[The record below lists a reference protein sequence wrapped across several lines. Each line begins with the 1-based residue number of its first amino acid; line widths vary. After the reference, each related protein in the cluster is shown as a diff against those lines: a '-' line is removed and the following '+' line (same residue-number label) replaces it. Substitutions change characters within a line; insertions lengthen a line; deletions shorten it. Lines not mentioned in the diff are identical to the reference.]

1 MFFICFDI
9 NKLPRFK
16 KVYGSESRF
25 KHFISEV
32 IHNNLDNLYLSRY
45 IINCMKYELRSS
57 KQYDK
62 WFAKLKDSS
71 IKIKV
76 LARLDRVENGNFGD
90 FKQIGSNLFE
100 LRFFFGSG
108 LRIYYTIQE
117 SRVLFLLAGGDK
129 STQSKDIETAAELL
143 NELEG

>member
-1 MFFICFDI
+1 
-9 NKLPRFK
+9 
-16 KVYGSESRF
+16 
-25 KHFISEV
+25 
-32 IHNNLDNLYLSRY
+32 
-45 IINCMKYELRSS
+45 MKYELRSS

-62 WFAKLKDSS
+62 WFAKMKDSS

-100 LRFFFGSG
+100 LSFFFGSG
-108 LRIYYTIQE
+108 LRIYYTIQK

-129 STQSKDIETAAELL
+129 STQSKDIESAAELL

>member
-1 MFFICFDI
+1 M
-9 NKLPRFK
+9 
-16 KVYGSESRF
+16 
-25 KHFISEV
+25 
-32 IHNNLDNLYLSRY
+32 LS
-45 IINCMKYELRSS
+45 MKYELRSS

-117 SRVLFLLAGGDK
+117 GRVLFLLAGGDK
-129 STQSKDIETAAELL
+129 STQSKDIERAAELL

>member
-1 MFFICFDI
+1 M
-9 NKLPRFK
+9 
-16 KVYGSESRF
+16 
-25 KHFISEV
+25 
-32 IHNNLDNLYLSRY
+32 LS
-45 IINCMKYELRSS
+45 MKYELRSS

-62 WFAKLKDSS
+62 WFTKLKDSS

-117 SRVLFLLAGGDK
+117 GRVLLLLAGGDK
-129 STQSKDIETAAELL
+129 STQSKDIERAAELL
-143 NELEG
+143 NELED

>member
-1 MFFICFDI
+1 M
-9 NKLPRFK
+9 
-16 KVYGSESRF
+16 
-25 KHFISEV
+25 
-32 IHNNLDNLYLSRY
+32 LS
-45 IINCMKYELRSS
+45 MKYELRSS

-108 LRIYYTIQE
+108 LRIYYTVQE
-117 SRVLFLLAGGDK
+117 SRVFFLLAGGDK
-129 STQSKDIETAAELL
+129 STQSKDIERASELL

>member
-1 MFFICFDI
+1 MTICILRDT
-9 NKLPRFK
+9 L
-16 KVYGSESRF
+16 
-25 KHFISEV
+25 
-32 IHNNLDNLYLSRY
+32 LS
-45 IINCMKYELRSS
+45 IKYELRSS

-62 WFAKLKDSS
+62 WFAKLKDFS

-108 LRIYYTIQE
+108 LRIYYTIQKD
-117 SRVLFLLAGGDK
+117 RVLFLLAGGDK
-129 STQSKDIETAAELL
+129 STQSKDIEKAAELL
-143 NELEG
+143 NKL

>member
-1 MFFICFDI
+1 
-9 NKLPRFK
+9 
-16 KVYGSESRF
+16 
-25 KHFISEV
+25 
-32 IHNNLDNLYLSRY
+32 
-45 IINCMKYELRSS
+45 MKYELRSS

-108 LRIYYTIQE
+108 LRIYYTTQE
-117 SRVLFLLAGGDK
+117 GRILFLLDGGDK
-129 STQSKDIETAAELL
+129 STQSKDIERAAELL

>member
-1 MFFICFDI
+1 
-9 NKLPRFK
+9 
-16 KVYGSESRF
+16 
-25 KHFISEV
+25 
-32 IHNNLDNLYLSRY
+32 
-45 IINCMKYELRSS
+45 MKYDLRSS
-57 KQYDK
+57 EQYDK
-62 WFAKLKDSS
+62 WFVKLKDSS

-117 SRVLFLLAGGDK
+117 GRVLFLLVGGDK
-129 STQSKDIETAAELL
+129 STQSKDIERAAELL

>member
-9 NKLPRFK
+9 NKLSRFK

>member
-1 MFFICFDI
+1 M
-9 NKLPRFK
+9 
-16 KVYGSESRF
+16 
-25 KHFISEV
+25 
-32 IHNNLDNLYLSRY
+32 LS
-45 IINCMKYELRSS
+45 MKYELRSS

-117 SRVLFLLAGGDK
+117 GRVLFLLAGGDK
-129 STQSKDIETAAELL
+129 STQSKDIERAAELL
-143 NELEG
+143 NELED

>member
-1 MFFICFDI
+1 M
-9 NKLPRFK
+9 
-16 KVYGSESRF
+16 
-25 KHFISEV
+25 
-32 IHNNLDNLYLSRY
+32 
-45 IINCMKYELRSS
+45 
-57 KQYDK
+57 
-62 WFAKLKDSS
+62 KDSS

-100 LRFFFGSG
+100 LRFFFGNG

-129 STQSKDIETAAELL
+129 STQSKDIERAAEFLK
-143 NELEG
+143 ELEG

>member
-1 MFFICFDI
+1 
-9 NKLPRFK
+9 L
-16 KVYGSESRF
+16 
-25 KHFISEV
+25 
-32 IHNNLDNLYLSRY
+32 LS
-45 IINCMKYELRSS
+45 MKYDLRSS

-62 WFAKLKDSS
+62 WFVKLKDSS

-100 LRFFFGSG
+100 LRFFFGSA

-117 SRVLFLLAGGDK
+117 GRVLFLLVGGNK
-129 STQSKDIETAAELL
+129 STQSKDIERAAELL

>member
-1 MFFICFDI
+1 M
-9 NKLPRFK
+9 
-16 KVYGSESRF
+16 
-25 KHFISEV
+25 
-32 IHNNLDNLYLSRY
+32 LS
-45 IINCMKYELRSS
+45 MKYELRSS

-100 LRFFFGSG
+100 LRFFIGSG

-117 SRVLFLLAGGDK
+117 GRVLFLLAGGDK
-129 STQSKDIETAAELL
+129 SSQSKDIERASELL

>member
-1 MFFICFDI
+1 
-9 NKLPRFK
+9 
-16 KVYGSESRF
+16 
-25 KHFISEV
+25 
-32 IHNNLDNLYLSRY
+32 
-45 IINCMKYELRSS
+45 MKYELRSS

-62 WFAKLKDSS
+62 WFTKLKDSS

-117 SRVLFLLAGGDK
+117 GRVLLLLAGGDK
-129 STQSKDIETAAELL
+129 STQSKDIERAAELL
-143 NELEG
+143 NELED

>member
-1 MFFICFDI
+1 
-9 NKLPRFK
+9 
-16 KVYGSESRF
+16 
-25 KHFISEV
+25 
-32 IHNNLDNLYLSRY
+32 
-45 IINCMKYELRSS
+45 MKYELRSS

-62 WFAKLKDSS
+62 WFTKLKDSS

-117 SRVLFLLAGGDK
+117 SRVLFLLAGGNK
-129 STQSKDIETAAELL
+129 STQSKDIERAAELL
-143 NELEG
+143 NELES

>member
-1 MFFICFDI
+1 M
-9 NKLPRFK
+9 R
-16 KVYGSESRF
+16 
-25 KHFISEV
+25 
-32 IHNNLDNLYLSRY
+32 
-45 IINCMKYELRSS
+45 YELRSS

-76 LARLDRVENGNFGD
+76 LAWLDRIENGNFGD

-117 SRVLFLLAGGDK
+117 GRILFLLAGGDK
-129 STQSKDIETAAELL
+129 STQSKDIEKAAELL
-143 NELEG
+143 NELEGC